1 MKKLLTILLPIL
13 AVVGFSSIFIVD
25 ETQQVVILQLGKP
38 VKTVTEP
45 GLNVKLPFPFQEK
58 ITFDDR
64 LLEYDSP
71 PEEILSKDKKSLIV
85 DNYVRWKI
93 VYPLQFLKTVQAIP
107 TAKSR
112 MDDIVY
118 SELRRELGTHDMVE
132 IITENREEIMDIVTR
147 QSNSATLA
155 YGISVVDVRIRR
167 VDLPAENE
175 ESIYARMEAER
186 KRQANKFR
194 SEGEEEAQKIR
205 AATDRDKTIIL
216 ADAYKEAE
224 KIRGEG
230 DAKAVQIYARS
241 YSADPKFYEFVRTL
255 DTYKKVVDDKTTL
268 VLPSGSKLFKLLMD
282 GKKF

>member
-38 VKTVTEP
+38 VKTVMEP

-93 VYPLQFLKTVQAIP
+93 VDPLQFLKTVQAIP

-216 ADAYKEAE
+216 ADAYKDAE

-282 GKKF
+282 GK

>member
-25 ETQQVVILQLGKP
+25 ETQQVVILQFGKP
-38 VKTVTEP
+38 VRTITQP
-45 GLNVKLPFPFQEK
+45 GINLKVPFPFQEK

-93 VYPLQFLKTVQAIP
+93 VDPLQFLKTVQAIP

-147 QSNSATLA
+147 QSNAATLS

-282 GKKF
+282 GK

>member
-1 MKKLLTILLPIL
+1 MKRLIAVILPVIAL
-13 AVVGFSSIFIVD
+13 VGLSSIFIVD
-25 ETQQVVILQLGKP
+25 ETEQVVILQLGKP
-38 VKTVTEP
+38 VRTIIDP
-45 GLNVKLPFPFQEK
+45 GFNAKLPFPFQEK
-58 ITFDDR
+58 IVFDDR

-93 VYPLQFLKTVQAIP
+93 IDPLQFLKTVQAIP

-132 IITENREEIMDIVTR
+132 IITENREDIMDVVTKA
-147 QSNSATLA
+147 SNEATLS
-155 YGISVVDVRIRR
+155 YGISVIDVRIRR
-167 VDLPAENE
+167 VDLPSENE

-194 SEGEEEAQKIR
+194 SEGSEEAQKIR

-230 DAKAVQIYARS
+230 DAKAVQVYARS
-241 YSADPKFYEFVRTL
+241 YSSDPKFYEFVRTL
-255 DTYKKVVDDKTTL
+255 DAYKKVVDDKTTL
-268 VLPSGSKLFKLLMD
+268 VLPSDSKLFKLLIE
-282 GKKF
+282 GK

>member
-1 MKKLLTILLPIL
+1 MKRVLALILPVL
-13 AVVGFSSIFIVD
+13 ALVGLSSIFIVD
-25 ETQQVVILQLGKP
+25 ETQQVVLLQLGKP
-38 VKTVTEP
+38 VRTITEP
-45 GLNVKLPFPFQEK
+45 GFNAKLPFPFQEK
-58 ITFDDR
+58 IVFDDR

-71 PEEILSKDKKSLIV
+71 PEAILSKDKKSLIV

-93 VYPLQFLKTVQAIP
+93 VDPLQFLKTVQAIP

-132 IITENREEIMDIVTR
+132 IITENREEIMDVVTKA
-147 QSNSATLA
+147 SNEATLS
-155 YGISVVDVRIRR
+155 YGISVIDVRIRR
-167 VDLPAENE
+167 VDLPSENE

-194 SEGEEEAQKIR
+194 SEGSEEAQKIR

-230 DAKAVQIYARS
+230 DAKAVQVYAKS
-241 YSADPKFYEFVRTL
+241 YSSDPKFYEFVRTL
-255 DTYKKVVDDKTTL
+255 DAYKKVVDDKTTL
-268 VLPSGSKLFKLLMD
+268 VLPSDSKLFKLLIE
-282 GKKF
+282 GK

>member
-38 VKTVTEP
+38 VKTVTKP

-93 VYPLQFLKTVQAIP
+93 VDPLQFLKTVQAIP

-147 QSNSATLA
+147 QSNSATQA

-255 DTYKKVVDDKTTL
+255 DTYKQVVDDKTTL

-282 GKKF
+282 GK

>member
-38 VKTVTEP
+38 VKTVTKP

-93 VYPLQFLKTVQAIP
+93 VDPLQFLKTVQAIP

-282 GKKF
+282 GK

>member
-1 MKKLLTILLPIL
+1 MYKR
-13 AVVGFSSIFIVD
+13 
-25 ETQQVVILQLGKP
+25 Q
-38 VKTVTEP
+38 
-45 GLNVKLPFPFQEK
+45 
-58 ITFDDR
+58 
-64 LLEYDSP
+64 
-71 PEEILSKDKKSLIV
+71 
-85 DNYVRWKI
+85 
-93 VYPLQFLKTVQAIP
+93 PLQFLKTVQAIP

-255 DTYKKVVDDKTTL
+255 DTYKQVVDDKTTL

-282 GKKF
+282 GK

>member
-38 VKTVTEP
+38 VKTITEP
-45 GLNVKLPFPFQEK
+45 GLNVKLPFPLQEK

-93 VYPLQFLKTVQAIP
+93 VDPLQFLKTVQAIP

-147 QSNSATLA
+147 QSNTATLS

-282 GKKF
+282 GK

>member
-1 MKKLLTILLPIL
+1 MKRLLALALPIITL
-13 AVVGFSSIFIVD
+13 IGLSSIFIVD

-38 VKTVTEP
+38 VKTVLEP
-45 GLNVKLPFPFQEK
+45 GFNYKLPFPFQEK
-58 ITFDDR
+58 IVFDDR

-71 PEEILSKDKKSLIV
+71 PEAILSKDKKSLIV

-93 VYPLQFLKTVQAIP
+93 VDPLQFLKTVQAIP

-132 IITENREEIMDIVTR
+132 IITENREEIMDVVTNA
-147 QSNSATLA
+147 SNSATLS
-155 YGISVVDVRIRR
+155 YGISVIDVRIRR
-167 VDLPAENE
+167 VDLPSENE

-194 SEGEEEAQKIR
+194 SEGSEEAQKIR

-216 ADAYKEAE
+216 ANAYKEAE
-224 KIRGEG
+224 RIRGEG
-230 DAKAVQIYARS
+230 DAKAVQIYAKS
-241 YSADPKFYEFVRTL
+241 YSSDPKFYEFVRTL
-255 DTYKKVVDDKTTL
+255 DAYKKVVDDNTTL
-268 VLPSGSKLFKLLMD
+268 VLPSNSKLFKLLMD
-282 GKKF
+282 GK

>member
-1 MKKLLTILLPIL
+1 MKKLFTFITPVLLL
-13 AVVGFSSIFIVD
+13 VGFSSIFIVD
-25 ETQQVVILQLGKP
+25 ETNQVVILQLGKP
-38 VKTVTEP
+38 VKTVTKP
-45 GLNVKLPFPFQEK
+45 GINVKLPFPFQEK

-71 PEEILSKDKKSLIV
+71 PEEILSKDKKTLIV

-93 VYPLQFLKTVQAIP
+93 VDPLQFLKTVQAIP

-132 IITENREEIMDIVTR
+132 IITQNREEIMDVVTKA
-147 QSNSATLA
+147 SNEATLS

-167 VDLPAENE
+167 VDLPSQNE

-205 AATDRDKTIIL
+205 AATNRDKTIIL

-224 KIRGEG
+224 RIRGEG
-230 DAKAVQIYARS
+230 DAKAVQVYARS

-255 DTYKKVVDDKTTL
+255 DAYKKVVDDKTTL

-282 GKKF
+282 GK

>member
-1 MKKLLTILLPIL
+1 MKRLLALILPVLGL
-13 AVVGFSSIFIVD
+13 VGLSSIFIVD

-38 VKTVTEP
+38 VRTITEP
-45 GLNVKLPFPFQEK
+45 GFNAKLPFPFQER
-58 ITFDDR
+58 IVFDDM

-93 VYPLQFLKTVQAIP
+93 VDPLQFLKTVQAIP

-132 IITENREEIMDIVTR
+132 IITQNREEIMDVVTKA
-147 QSNSATLA
+147 SNEATLS
-155 YGISVVDVRIRR
+155 YGISVIDVRIRR
-167 VDLPAENE
+167 VDLPSENE

-194 SEGEEEAQKIR
+194 SEGSEEAQKIR

-230 DAKAVQIYARS
+230 DAKAVQVYARS
-241 YSADPKFYEFVRTL
+241 YSSDPKFYEFVRTL
-255 DTYKKVVDDKTTL
+255 DAYKKVVDDKTTL
-268 VLPSGSKLFKLLMD
+268 VLPSDSKLFKLLIE
-282 GKKF
+282 GK

>member
-1 MKKLLTILLPIL
+1 MKRIMALVLPVL
-13 AVVGFSSIFIVD
+13 ALVGLSSIFIVD
-25 ETQQVVILQLGKP
+25 ETQQVVILQFGNP
-38 VKTVTEP
+38 VKTITKP
-45 GLNVKLPFPFQEK
+45 GFNAKLPFPFQEK

-93 VYPLQFLKTVQAIP
+93 VDPLQFLKTVQAIP

-132 IITENREEIMDIVTR
+132 IITENREEIMDVVTKA
-147 QSNSATLA
+147 SNEATLS
-155 YGISVVDVRIRR
+155 YGISVIDVRIRR
-167 VDLPAENE
+167 VDLPAQNE
-175 ESIYARMEAER
+175 ESIYARMDAER

-194 SEGEEEAQKIR
+194 SEGSEEAQKIR

-216 ADAYKEAE
+216 ADAYKQAE

-230 DAKAVQIYARS
+230 DAKAVEVYAKS
-241 YSADPKFYEFVRTL
+241 YSSDPKFYEFVRTL
-255 DTYKKVVDDKTTL
+255 DAYKKIVDDKTTL
-268 VLPSGSKLFKLLMD
+268 VLPSDSKLFKLLIE
-282 GKKF
+282 GK

>member
-93 VYPLQFLKTVQAIP
+93 VDPLQFLKTVQAIP

-132 IITENREEIMDIVTR
+132 IITENREEIMDIITL
-147 QSNSATLA
+147 QSNTATLA

-230 DAKAVQIYARS
+230 DAKAVQVYARS

-282 GKKF
+282 GK